1 MLRRVVLRVL
11 AASAVMVVLLVP
23 ISALVGDSATKARPP
38 LGEVRIEKI
47 LDFQLPE
54 V

>member
-1 MLRRVVLRVL
+1 MLRGMPLRVIAATVAAVTAL
-11 AASAVMVVLLVP
+11 ALTW
-23 ISALVGDSATKARPP
+23 ALNDGGPERARPP